1 MRKTSNFSKKSL
13 LISAILIAIILIADQ
28 WIKVYIKSTFSPNEM
43 RPLVG
48 DWFVLQ
54 YIENQGMAFGATFS
68 SSQWGK
74 LSLSIFR
81 ILAIVGIA
89 WYLISQARKGA
100 RLEFVIALS
109 LIFAGATGNLIDS
122 MFYDYIFPYDP
133 CYMFN
138 HAHGSG
144 NVVNCDIFGDL
155 EVKNRGF
162 LFGNVV
168 DMFRFQVIWPQW
180 VPYFGGK
187 DVFPAIWNLAD
198 GSITLGVFMVFLRQ
212 RTYFPKKALDSVD
225 GEKEIEYEFSVD
237 EPDDFIAENTKN
249 HREDKEI

>member
-1 MRKTSNFSKKSL
+1 MHKTANFTKKSL

-28 WIKVYIKSTFSPNEM
+28 WIKVFIKSTFSPNEI
-43 RPLVG
+43 RPLLG
-48 DWFVLQ
+48 DWLVLQ
-54 YIENQGMAFGATFS
+54 FIENQGMAFGATFS

-89 WYLISQARKGA
+89 WYMISQARKGA

-122 MFYDYIFPYDP
+122 MFYDFIFPYDP
-133 CYMFN
+133 CFMFN
-138 HAHGSG
+138 HAEGSG
-144 NVVNCDIFGDL
+144 NIVNCDIFGDIP
-155 EVKNRGF
+155 VKHRGF

-168 DMFRFQVIWPQW
+168 DMFRFQAIWPQW

-212 RTYFPKKALDSVD
+212 RTYFPKKSLDGIEGGNDTVD
-225 GEKEIEYEFSVD
+225 EFSVD
-237 EPDDFIAENTKN
+237 EPDDLTTGNTKN
-249 HREDKEI
+249 QPEDKEI